1 MTALQQLVFIDRII
15 LRDNEGQVELGG
27 SEYGNN

>member
-15 LRDNEGQVELGG
+15 LRDNEGQVELGE